1 MMIVK
6 NNPLIQDFFDGLG
19 LNLKMDEDFA
29 LKNFVQGLFVNERAS
44 IKNIAENTI
53 QGLGERQMN
62 RVIHGLSMKSDDIL
76 MNNFKQLQ
84 AIPGLKIKSTGVI
97 SLDEHIIPKT
107 GKHIEGVDYFHVNPG
122 EKYTLGLSM
131 ISTHYYGGK
140 IEYPIDLAI
149 YRRQREL
156 EKHGKEELY
165 RSKNEI
171 ARELISKYDE
181 LGVPCKTW
189 VMDAYFMAKEN
200 VKELNSRDFSYI
212 SKIKLNWRVTFQRK
226 HWSVSALQ
234 ASIPK
239 SEYELVEAVN
249 SKTNEKRYFLAA
261 MRDVFIKKIG
271 NNGLIFI
278 KELEKNK
285 TGEFQEKYP
294 GGWACLVTNIRD
306 APPKKIIQTYMKRW
320 TIETSYRDENQELH
334 LHGCRWRTIEGHY
347 CFISL
352 VFLAYRL
359 LVWASHLG
367 FLAPY
372 NSELRTIG
380 KKRAAFK
387 RLSNKLFGEWITLL
401 KGRCKYC

>member
-1 MMIVK
+1 
-6 NNPLIQDFFDGLG
+6 
-19 LNLKMDEDFA
+19 
-29 LKNFVQGLFVNERAS
+29 
-44 IKNIAENTI
+44 
-53 QGLGERQMN
+53 
-62 RVIHGLSMKSDDIL
+62 MKSDDIL
-76 MNNFKQLQ
+76 MNNFQQLQ
-84 AIPGLKIKSTGVI
+84 AVSGLKIKSTGVI
-97 SLDEHIIPKT
+97 SLDEYIIPKT

-122 EKYTLGLSM
+122 EKDTLGLSM

-140 IEYPIDLAI
+140 IEYPIDRNI

-171 ARELISKYDE
+171 ARELIRKYDE

-189 VMDAYFMAKEN
+189 VMDAYFMTKEN
-200 VKELNSRDFSYI
+200 VNELNSRDFSYI
-212 SKIKLNWRVTFQRK
+212 SKIKRNWTVTFQRK

-234 ASIPK
+234 ANIPK
-239 SEYELVEAVN
+239 SEYEFVEAVN

-271 NNGLIFI
+271 NNGLVFI

-285 TGEFQEKYP
+285 TEEFQEKYP

-334 LHGCRWRTIEGHY
+334 LHGCMWRNIEGQY

-367 FLAPY
+367 FLVPY
-372 NSELRTIG
+372 NSELLTIG

-387 RLSNKLFGEWITLL
+387 RLSDELFGEWITQL
-401 KGRCKYC
+401 KGRCKNCQAARIIHELIYGVKVEKFK